1 MLLFWRRRGRRK
13 KVNRMTDK
21 DKEAKEKL
29 DRWLE
34 DIGLAEDKECDED
47 VCVLIKEQHDHD

>member
-1 MLLFWRRRGRRK
+1 
-13 KVNRMTDK
+13 MTDK

-34 DIGLAEDKECDED
+34 DIGLTEDKECDED
-47 VCVLIKEQHDHD
+47 VCELIKEQRNHD

>member
-1 MLLFWRRRGRRK
+1 M
-13 KVNRMTDK
+13 NDK

-47 VCVLIKEQHDHD
+47 VCELIKEQHNHD